1 MKKLLALILAALM
14 LISVVSCN
22 NSSNVND
29 NNDITNQGQDST
41 NDDSDNNTNNEQPNS
56 STNPNNKIDV
66 SKITSSTMFSEGK
79 AWVRYGKMTSEEYDT
94 LYCINNQGEIL
105 FTLSNT
111 FLNSPSPFYNGLS
124 IVPLMIDGESIYCL
138 CDEKGN
144 ITKPSDVG
152 ATEFLLNTSG
162 VGEIY
167 GAPFEDGYIFAKKT
181 EATFSGSSLTAAI
194 LNSSLEI
201 VAGYTE
207 EIFELYEKYAG
218 HSYYNGYIY
227 NISENAVFDIKAGK
241 EIDDVS
247 AFISSFNPNYAS
259 DMWEYDWQSFVY
271 YDTLAS
277 TYTVTLDLSEY
288 SETISQMYL
297 FENGKA
303 PLVFESADK
312 AFFTVIKEDGS
323 FCFEP
328 VELSG
333 HSGCNVKTYNGKY
346 LVVSEGNEFVLE
358 TFDTSGKISETK
370 MKIEGLMPTVHF
382 CDDIIHIRSTTIN
395 GYYSLNCEPLF

>member
-1 MKKLLALILAALM
+1 MKKLLALILTALM
-14 LISVVSCN
+14 LISLVGCD
-22 NSSNVND
+22 NSSNVGDDND
-29 NNDITNQGQDST
+29 VTNEGQG
-41 NDDSDNNTNNEQPNS
+41 NTNNGSNDNTNNQQQNP
-56 STNPNNKIDV
+56 STDQKNKIDV

-79 AWVRYGKMTSEEYDT
+79 AWVRYGKMTSEEYNT
-94 LYCINNQGEIL
+94 LYCINNRGEIL
-105 FTLSNT
+105 FTITNT

-124 IVPLMIDGESIYCL
+124 IVPLMINDEAVYCL

-167 GAPFEDGYIFAKKT
+167 EKTFEDGYIFAKKT
-181 EATFSGSSLTAAI
+181 EATFSGSSVTAAI

-201 VAGYTE
+201 IAGYTE
-207 EIFELYEKYAG
+207 EIFTLYEEYAG
-218 HSYYNGYIY
+218 HSYYNGYLY
-227 NISENAVFDIKAGK
+227 NVAEYKVFDVKTGK

-247 AFISSFNPNYAS
+247 AFISSFEPIYAS

-271 YDTLAS
+271 YDILAS
-277 TYTVTLDLSEY
+277 THTVMLDLSEY
-288 SETISQMYL
+288 SETISRMYL
-297 FENGKA
+297 FENGRA
-303 PLVFESADK
+303 PLVFESAGK

-346 LVVSEGNEFVLE
+346 LVVSEGNEFVIE
-358 TFDTSGKISETK
+358 TFDESGKIAEIK
-370 MKIEGLMPTVHF
+370 MKIEGLLPTVHF
-382 CDDIIHIRSTTIN
+382 CDDVIHITSTTIN
-395 GYYSLNCEPLF
+395 CYYSLNCEPLF

>member
-1 MKKLLALILAALM
+1 MKKLMALILAAMM
-14 LISVVSCN
+14 LISVISCDNVSN
-22 NSSNVND
+22 HGD
-29 NNDITNQGQDST
+29 NNDVTNEGQGNT
-41 NDDSDNNTNNEQPNS
+41 NNNNNTNNQQQNP
-56 STNPNNKIDV
+56 STDQKNKIDV

-79 AWVRYGKMTSEEYDT
+79 AWVRYGKMISEEYNT

-105 FTLSNT
+105 FTITNT

-124 IVPLMIDGESIYCL
+124 IVPLMIDDEAVYCL

-167 GAPFEDGYIFAKKT
+167 EKTFEDGYIFAKKT
-181 EATFSGSSLTAAI
+181 EATFSGSSVTAAI

-201 VAGYTE
+201 IAGYTE
-207 EIFELYEKYAG
+207 EIFTLYEEYAG
-218 HSYYNGYIY
+218 HSYYNGYLY
-227 NISENAVFDIKAGK
+227 NKDEYKVFDVKAGK
-241 EIDDVS
+241 EIEDVS
-247 AFISSFNPNYAS
+247 DFVSSFEPKYAS
-259 DMWEYDWQSFVY
+259 DVWEYDLQSCVY
-271 YDTLAS
+271 YDSLAS
-277 TYTVTLDLSEY
+277 TFTVTLDLSEY

-297 FENGKA
+297 FENGTA

-328 VELSG
+328 VELLG
-333 HSGCNVKTYNGKY
+333 NSGCTVKTYNGKY
-346 LVVSEGNEFVLE
+346 LVVTVGNKYVLE
-358 TFDTSGKISETK
+358 TFDENGKIAEAT
-370 MKIEGLMPTVHF
+370 IAVTGLVPSVKF
-382 CDDIIHIRSTTIN
+382 CDDVIHISSTDIDC
-395 GYYSLNCEPLF
+395 YYSLDLAPLF